1 MNNLYPSYIVD
12 NKIKKFLENKFTT
25 KKNTSIGRNNKSFF
39 RFLLKTATHW
49 FLFKQYQ
56 ERNLWVE
63 KKVLKLFF
71 HHSNCRTYFLERLF
85 ASCSKVHCCVH
96 VYLCGMPILGETKCY
111 LQTQIKEPL
120 QTDTKSHI
128 LQHLSENLNCR
139 YLCDDSC
146 FTIIDHPSYFFR
158 FIVKKVLH
166 ITWLKPVLNKQKNHV
181 SITTST

>member
-139 YLCDDSC
+139 YLCHDSC
-146 FTIIDHPSYFFR
+146 FTIIDHPPYFFR
-158 FIVKKVLH
+158 FILKKVLH

>member
-12 NKIKKFLENKFTT
+12 NKIKKFLENKFAT

-56 ERNLWVE
+56 ERNLWVK

-96 VYLCGMPILGETKCY
+96 VYVCGMPILGETKCY

-146 FTIIDHPSYFFR
+146 FTIIDCPSYFFR
-158 FIVKKVLH
+158 FILKKVLH
-166 ITWLKPVLNKQKNHV
+166 ITWLKPVLIKQKNHV